1 MRRTG
6 ICGARFRRAA
16 VRAGAILLLGTA
28 WSCAHT
34 SIRKVGD
41 CDQVP
46 AEQRVACAACTVK
59 NEAQGWIGDY
69 EYRPDNDPSDRC
81 VRVK

>member
-1 MRRTG
+1 MVVV
-6 ICGARFRRAA
+6 FLAA
-16 VRAGAILLLGTA
+16 AG
-28 WSCAHT
+28 SCAHT
-34 SIRKVGD
+34 GIRQVGQ

-59 NEAQGWIGDY
+59 NEAAGWIGDY

>member
-1 MRRTG
+1 MEAAGTSLRRSGRT
-6 ICGARFRRAA
+6 RRAA
-16 VRAGAILLLGTA
+16 ALLAFGVLA
-28 WSCAHT
+28 SCAH
-34 SIRKVGD
+34 SSVREVGQ

-59 NEAQGWIGDY
+59 NQAGGWIGDY

>member
-1 MRRTG
+1 MEPTGTGRKRTTW
-6 ICGARFRRAA
+6 AA
-16 VRAGAILLLGTA
+16 AIFALVVLA
-28 WSCAHT
+28 SCAHT
-34 SIRKVGD
+34 SIREVGQ

-59 NEAQGWIGDY
+59 NQAGGWIGDY
-69 EYRPDNDPSDRC
+69 EYRPDNDSSDRC

>member
-1 MRRTG
+1 MAAMNHGGGRTRQK
-6 ICGARFRRAA
+6 AR
-16 VRAGAILLLGTA
+16 LLLLLPLAAA
-28 WSCAHT
+28 WSCAHAG
-34 SIRKVGD
+34 IREVGQ

-59 NEAQGWIGDY
+59 NEAKGWIGDY
-69 EYRPDNDPSDRC
+69 EYRPDNGASDRC

>member
-1 MRRTG
+1 MRGSGT
-6 ICGARFRRAA
+6 IWRA
-16 VRAGAILLLGTA
+16 VSILLPLLA
-28 WSCAHT
+28 CSCEHT
-34 SIRKVGD
+34 VVRKVGD

-46 AEQRVACAACTVK
+46 AEQRVSCAACTVQ

>member
-1 MRRTG
+1 MEATG
-6 ICGARFRRAA
+6 TGWTRLGRSTRGA
-16 VRAGAILLLGTA
+16 AILALA
-28 WSCAHT
+28 MAASCAHT
-34 SIRKVGD
+34 SIREVGQ

-46 AEQRVACAACTVK
+46 AEQRVACAACAVK
-59 NEAQGWIGDY
+59 NEAKGWIGDY

>member
-1 MRRTG
+1 MRKSGTTRR
-6 ICGARFRRAA
+6 GA
-16 VRAGAILLLGTA
+16 AILLSGLT

-34 SIRKVGD
+34 GVRKVGD

-69 EYRPDNDPSDRC
+69 EYRADNDPSDRC

>member
-1 MRRTG
+1 MRARRTILRG
-6 ICGARFRRAA
+6 L
-16 VRAGAILLLGTA
+16 AILLPILA

-34 SIRKVGD
+34 GVRKVGD

>member
-1 MRRTG
+1 MEATGTGRRRSGRLGHAT
-6 ICGARFRRAA
+6 
-16 VRAGAILLLGTA
+16 AILALGLSA
-28 WSCAHT
+28 SCAHA
-34 SIRKVGD
+34 IREVGQ
-41 CDQVP
+41 CDQVA

-59 NEAQGWIGDY
+59 NEAKGWIGDY

>member
-1 MRRTG
+1 MRKSGTMRR
-6 ICGARFRRAA
+6 GA
-16 VRAGAILLLGTA
+16 AILLSGLV
-28 WSCAHT
+28 WSCVHT
-34 SIRKVGD
+34 GIRKVGD

-69 EYRPDNDPSDRC
+69 EYRPDNDASDRC

>member
-1 MRRTG
+1 MDASTLQRRPVV
-6 ICGARFRRAA
+6 RAA
-16 VRAGAILLLGTA
+16 IFVAAAA

-41 CDQVP
+41 CDQVA

>member
-1 MRRTG
+1 MRATG
-6 ICGARFRRAA
+6 TIRR
-16 VRAGAILLLGTA
+16 VVAILLPVFA
-28 WSCAHT
+28 CSCAHT
-34 SIRKVGD
+34 GVRKVGD

-69 EYRPDNDPSDRC
+69 EYRPENDPSDRC

>member
-1 MRRTG
+1 MAATKNGGGRTRQ
-6 ICGARFRRAA
+6 GARL
-16 VRAGAILLLGTA
+16 AILLLPFAAA
-28 WSCAHT
+28 WSCAHAG
-34 SIRKVGD
+34 IREVGQ

-59 NEAQGWIGDY
+59 NEAKGWIGDY
-69 EYRPDNDPSDRC
+69 DYRPDNDPSDRC

>member
-1 MRRTG
+1 MRGTG
-6 ICGARFRRAA
+6 PFGAEFRRGAKLAA
-16 VRAGAILLLGTA
+16 AALLLGVG

-34 SIRKVGD
+34 GVRKVGD

>member
-1 MRRTG
+1 MHASTQQRRCATG
-6 ICGARFRRAA
+6 A
-16 VRAGAILLLGTA
+16 AILVLVMSS
-28 WSCAHT
+28 SCAHT
-34 SIRKVGD
+34 SIKKVGD
-41 CDQVP
+41 CDQVA
-46 AEQRVACAACTVK
+46 AEQRVACAACAVK

>member
-1 MRRTG
+1 MHGSRVERRLV
-6 ICGARFRRAA
+6 AA
-16 VRAGAILLLGTA
+16 LVLAAA
-28 WSCAHT
+28 ASCAHA
-34 SIRKVGD
+34 SIKKVGD

-69 EYRPDNDPSDRC
+69 EYRPENDPSDRC